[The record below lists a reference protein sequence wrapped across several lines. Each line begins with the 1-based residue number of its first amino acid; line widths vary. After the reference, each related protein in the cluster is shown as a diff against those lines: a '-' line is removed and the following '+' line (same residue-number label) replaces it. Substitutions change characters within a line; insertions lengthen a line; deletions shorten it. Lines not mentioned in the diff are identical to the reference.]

1 MRSRSHNAIPAV
13 RSTDN
18 SWRHG
23 PLGDLPRPK
32 VQRRVAMIVFDDVD
46 LLDVAGPLSA
56 FASVNRFVER
66 EYSQMPP
73 AYSLEILGRSAGP
86 VKTSAG
92 VALVAERAYGKA
104 RGPID
109 TLIVPG
115 GTRDAVRKACSDR
128 ALMSLI
134 RRFGPRVRRL
144 TSVCTGA
151 FILAET
157 GLLDG
162 HIVATHWNACRRLA
176 DAYPQITVD
185 PERIFVRDDP
195 IYSSAGKTAGIDLAL
210 AMIEDDL
217 GRGWALSVSRHMVV
231 HLQRRGG
238 QSQFSIPLQ
247 AQIQDANMLKGLPMW
262 IADNLTED
270 LSVVALARRIGTS
283 ERNFMR
289 VFRKELKTT
298 PAKFVEA
305 ARLEAA
311 RLRIEESSLPIK
323 TLACDLGFRSGGQ
336 LRRAFQRQFGVNPDY
351 YREHFGHPSKRT
363 SYSARSQSYA

>member
-1 MRSRSHNAIPAV
+1 MKSRSQNAKPAA
-13 RSTDN
+13 RSADN
-18 SWRHG
+18 SWRYG

-32 VQRRVAMIVFDDVD
+32 VQRRIALIVFDDVD
-46 LLDVAGPLSA
+46 LLDVAGPISA

-66 EYSQMPP
+66 EYPQMPP
-73 AYSLEILGRSAGP
+73 AYCLEVWGSSAGP
-86 VKTSAG
+86 VRTSAG
-92 VALVAERAYGKA
+92 VALAAERAYEQA

-115 GTRDAVRKACSDR
+115 GPRDAVRRACSDR

-162 HIVATHWNACRRLA
+162 HTVATHWSACRRLA
-176 DAYPQITVD
+176 DEHPRLKVD
-185 PERIFVRDDP
+185 PDRIFVRDHP
-195 IYSSAGKTAGIDLAL
+195 IYSSAGKAAGIDLAL

-231 HLQRRGG
+231 HLQRPGG

-270 LSVVALARRIGTS
+270 LSVAALARRIGTS
-283 ERNFMR
+283 ERNFTR

-311 RLRIEESSLPIK
+311 RRRMEESSLPVK
-323 TLACDLGFRSGGQ
+323 TLARDLGFSSGEQ
-336 LRRAFQRQFGVNPDY
+336 LRRAFQRQFGVNPEY
-351 YREHFGHPSKRT
+351 YREHFGHRSIRRPCP
-363 SYSARSQSYA
+363 ARSHSYA